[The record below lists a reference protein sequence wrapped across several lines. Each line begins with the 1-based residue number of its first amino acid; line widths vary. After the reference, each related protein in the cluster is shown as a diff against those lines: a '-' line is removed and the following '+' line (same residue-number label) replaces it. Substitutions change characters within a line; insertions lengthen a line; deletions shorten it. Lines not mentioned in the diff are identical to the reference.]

1 MRPCADTPSVCQ
13 PTSELILRARCGD
26 RTAVDTLLRRHLPP
40 LRRWAHGRI
49 PAGARGRFDTC
60 DLVQDAVFRSIAL
73 LDRFEP
79 RQGGGIQAYL
89 RMAVIN
95 RVRDEARRL
104 RRQAGSVAF
113 DEGRVSD
120 ETSPLDEAI
129 RRETNQ
135 KCGEALLRLRPKDR
149 RLVLARVQLECSF
162 AEIARR
168 FDLPTPAAA
177 RMAFNRALLR
187 LRGLLEGNPTPVHE
201 ARI

>member
-1 MRPCADTPSVCQ
+1 
-13 PTSELILRARCGD
+13 
-26 RTAVDTLLRRHLPP
+26 
-40 LRRWAHGRI
+40 
-49 PAGARGRFDTC
+49 
-60 DLVQDAVFRSIAL
+60 VQDAAFRSIAL

-89 RMAVIN
+89 RKAVIN

-104 RRQAGSVAF
+104 RRQAGSVVL
-113 DEGRVSD
+113 DEGRRVSD

-168 FDLPTPAAA
+168 FGLATPAAA
-177 RMAFNRALLR
+177 RMAFNRALVR
-187 LRGLLEGNPTPVHE
+187 LRALLEGNPTPVYE